1 MICSAYGWVMQ
12 TIVQAYVSAEFTSFM
27 FSLEAIFTAFFALLF
42 FGEWLSGLAY
52 LETVLIFIGVLLV
65 TYQPKKDKQSILLQ
79 EKVNY

>member
-27 FSLEAIFTAFFALLF
+27 FSLEAIF
-42 FGEWLSGLAY
+42 
-52 LETVLIFIGVLLV
+52 IGVLLV